1 MSWQLSH
8 ELQWKQY
15 PNYGCQFQ
23 MYLFNVQNFLKGG
36 QFTARVIFSSPQRAS
51 LLTLWMPTQV
61 QACLRRPYWI
71 LHIFFFFKIKDFYP
85 FSTHISSSITTTSFS
100 SLASVRCRI
109 FLFTFTVFTSTRAVM
124 FLETFDFLTAFVI
137 FVRGFADLGRRLISE
152 DNSKRG
158 DSSAVSFCSCCF
170 CCQLFFCECYIVI
183 ILSKLE

>member
-1 MSWQLSH
+1 
-8 ELQWKQY
+8 
-15 PNYGCQFQ
+15 
-23 MYLFNVQNFLKGG
+23 
-36 QFTARVIFSSPQRAS
+36 
-51 LLTLWMPTQV
+51 MPTQV
-61 QACLRRPYWI
+61 QALLTAAI
-71 LHIFFFFKIKDFYP
+71 LDFAHFFFFLIKDFYP
-85 FSTHISSSITTTSFS
+85 FRTHISSSITTTSFS

-124 FLETFDFLTAFVI
+124 FLETFDFFTAFVI

-170 CCQLFFCECYIVI
+170 CCQLFFCGCYIVI